1 METNKKLVMDYEEL
15 TFNKKD
21 VASAVQYLHD
31 NFKQHNPQVP
41 DGKEGFINGI
51 GGYLLAQNPNLKKD
65 IKLVLADGDMVVVHS
80 FAKFDSTNEAEK
92 GVAIADFYKIIDGK
106 IAEHWDVI
114 QQIPAESANNNT
126 MF

>member
-1 METNKKLVMDYEEL
+1 MDINKKIVMEYEEL
-15 TFNKKD
+15 AFNKKD
-21 VASAVQYLHD
+21 VKAAVEYLHD

-51 GGYLLAQNPNLKKD
+51 GGYLLANNPNLKKE
-65 IKLVLADGDMVVVHS
+65 IKRIVVDGDMVAAHS
-80 FAKFDSTNEAEK
+80 FAKFNGENESER
-92 GVAIADFYKIIDGK
+92 GVAIADFYVIKDGK

-114 QQIPAESANNNT
+114 QEIPAETANSNT

>member
-1 METNKKLVMDYEEL
+1 MEANKKMVMDFEEI

-21 VASAVQYLHD
+21 VTAALEYLHD

-41 DGKEGFINGI
+41 DGKEGFTNGI
-51 GGYLLAQNPNLKKD
+51 GGYLLAQNPNLKKE
-65 IKLVLADGDMVVVHS
+65 IKRVVADGDMVVVHS
-80 FAKFDSTNEAEK
+80 FAKFDSTNESEI
-92 GVAIADFYKIIDGK
+92 GVAIADFYKITDGK

-114 QQIPAESANNNT
+114 QQIPAESANTNT